1 MLTLSFFPLILDVQ
15 APARAEYTKKGKLF
29 MDDLTKEQQKLLLSM
44 YSEVLHRQSSMPS
57 EEANYFSDSDQVR
70 ELFNMVESSYHVSSL
85 CWKLKKK
92 GYIDCDPGNDLANN
106 IILTDKTIIYMEG
119 RFGKTVKEVLNAIA
133 SIIGLLK

>member
-1 MLTLSFFPLILDVQ
+1 
-15 APARAEYTKKGKLF
+15 
-29 MDDLTKEQQKLLLSM
+29 MDDLTKEPPKLLLSM

-70 ELFNMVESSYHVSSL
+70 ELSNMVESSYHVSSL

-119 RFGKTVKEVLNAIA
+119 RFKKTVKEVLNAIS